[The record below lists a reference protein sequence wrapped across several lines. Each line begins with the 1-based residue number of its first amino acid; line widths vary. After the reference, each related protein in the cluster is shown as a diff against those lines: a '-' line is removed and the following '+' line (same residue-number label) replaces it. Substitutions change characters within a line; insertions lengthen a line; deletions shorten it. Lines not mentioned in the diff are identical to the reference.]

1 MNRTRKLA
9 TIARLALV
17 LAVAGSSL
25 LAAPATDFL
34 KYQLLAQPGD
44 LTVDQMPGPSPK
56 TYQEEFTFKVS
67 NPTRTDFNGKA
78 PTTQTFDVEVF
89 FVAVDKPMSVWKWSK
104 GKMFGQIVTPVS
116 IPAGQSWQ
124 PDEKVVWSFKA
135 NEVKQGKYFAVGTFV
150 PTGNKTAKASFTI
163 KTVQ

>member
-1 MNRTRKLA
+1 MHRLQTRSIQSTRPPPNSPFRGIVMNRTRKLA

-89 FVAVDKPMSVWKWSK
+89 F
-104 GKMFGQIVTPVS
+104 
-116 IPAGQSWQ
+116 
-124 PDEKVVWSFKA
+124 
-135 NEVKQGKYFAVGTFV
+135 
-150 PTGNKTAKASFTI
+150 
-163 KTVQ
+163 